1 MNNEERLVDIEIK
14 LSHQED
20 LVESLNQLVYEQQ
33 TRIDL
38 LDKRCEALIRQVREL
53 ADSVGSRGGAVD
65 ERPPH
70 Y

>member
-53 ADSVGSRGGAVD
+53 ADSVGSRGVPVD

>member
-1 MNNEERLVDIEIK
+1 MSQDERLVDIEIK
-14 LSHQED
+14 LAQQED
-20 LVESLNQLVYEQQ
+20 LVDELNRLVYRQQ

-38 LDKRCEALIRQVREL
+38 LEKRCDALLRQVREL
-53 ADSVGSRGGAVD
+53 SDTVGARGGPVD

>member
-20 LVESLNQLVYEQQ
+20 LVDSLNQLVYEQQ

>member
-53 ADSVGSRGGAVD
+53 TDSVGSRGGPVD

>member
-1 MNNEERLVDIEIK
+1 MSNEERLVDIEIK

>member
-1 MNNEERLVDIEIK
+1 VNNEERLVDIEIK

-20 LVESLNQLVYEQQ
+20 LVDSLNQLVYEQQ